1 LEEEMTMQIEESG
14 MGSFKFTD
22 PDEMREWVRD
32 KKTRSLES
40 KLMTEQEAV
49 KRFVK
54 DGDYLAFDLAGLVRG
69 PFSLEREIVRQKKR
83 DLFLAGKF
91 SFLDCAFL
99 VVGECV
105 TRIDC
110 GFMGGGVS
118 HFRAIEKG
126 EVEVI
131 EWSNGAISARFQ
143 AGALGIP
150 FIPWRGLMGTET
162 FKHSAAK
169 IAIDPFT
176 GKKITLLPAL
186 NPDVSL
192 IHANQCDIFGNA
204 RIFGPG
210 CIPVEVATAS
220 KRVIISTEE
229 IIDIGEIRKA
239 PAKTTIPYYIVDA
252 VVLAPFGGHP
262 GSVPG
267 LYDADFEH
275 MNEFFKAER
284 DPAAMEKYLDQYVY
298 SCKTHQEYLEKIGK
312 SKLEELKKRE
322 IREGY
327 YE

>member
-1 LEEEMTMQIEESG
+1 MQIEESG
-14 MGSFKFTD
+14 MGVFKFTD
-22 PDEMREWVRD
+22 PDEMREWVRE
-32 KKTRSLES
+32 KKLRSLES

-49 KRFVK
+49 DKFVK
-54 DGDYLAFDLAGLVRG
+54 DGDYLAFDLTGLIRG

-83 DLFLAGKF
+83 NLFLAGKF

-99 VVGECV
+99 VVGGCV

-110 GFMGGGVS
+110 GFIGGGTS
-118 HFRAIEKG
+118 HFRAIERG
-126 EVEVI
+126 EVEVV
-131 EWSNGAISARFQ
+131 EWSNGAISARFL
-143 AGALGIP
+143 AGALGLP
-150 FIPWRGLMGTET
+150 FMPWRGLMGTET
-162 FKHSAAK
+162 FTYSAAK

-176 GKKITLLPAL
+176 GKRITLLPAL

-210 CIPVEVATAS
+210 CTPIEVATAS

-229 IIDIGEIRKA
+229 IIDIGEIRKT

-284 DPAAMEKYLDQYVY
+284 DPAAMEKYLDKYVY
-298 SCKTHQEYLEKIGK
+298 RCKNHQEYLEKIGK

>member
-1 LEEEMTMQIEESG
+1 MQIIESG
-14 MGSFKFTD
+14 MGAFKFTD
-22 PDEMREWVRD
+22 PDEMREWVQD
-32 KKTRSLES
+32 KKPRSLES
-40 KLMTEQEAV
+40 KLMTEQEAIE
-49 KRFVK
+49 RFVK
-54 DGDYLAFDLAGLVRG
+54 DGDYLAFDLAVLVRG
-69 PFSLEREIVRQKKR
+69 PSSLEREIVRQRKKN
-83 DLFLAGKF
+83 LFLAGKF
-91 SFLDCAFL
+91 SFLDCALL
-99 VVGECV
+99 VVGGCV

-110 GFMGGGVS
+110 GFIGGGTS
-118 HFRAIEKG
+118 HFRAIERG

-131 EWSNGAISARFQ
+131 EWSNGAISARFL
-143 AGALGIP
+143 AGALGLP

-176 GKKITLLPAL
+176 GKRITLLPAL

-204 RIFGPG
+204 RLFGPG
-210 CIPVEVATAS
+210 CTPIEVATAS

-229 IIDIGEIRKA
+229 IIDIEEIRKA
-239 PAKTTIPYYIVDA
+239 PAKTTIPFYMVDA

-275 MNEFFKAER
+275 MTEFFKAER
-284 DPAAMEKYLDQYVY
+284 DPAAMEKYLDKYVY
-298 SCKTHQEYLEKIGK
+298 RCKNHQEYLEKIGK
-312 SKLEELKKRE
+312 SKLEELKKKE

>member
-1 LEEEMTMQIEESG
+1 
-14 MGSFKFTD
+14 
-22 PDEMREWVRD
+22 
-32 KKTRSLES
+32 
-40 KLMTEQEAV
+40 
-49 KRFVK
+49 
-54 DGDYLAFDLAGLVRG
+54 
-69 PFSLEREIVRQKKR
+69 
-83 DLFLAGKF
+83 
-91 SFLDCAFL
+91 
-99 VVGECV
+99 
-105 TRIDC
+105 
-110 GFMGGGVS
+110 MGGGTS
-118 HFRAIEKG
+118 HFRASEKG

-131 EWSNGAISARFQ
+131 EWSNGAISARFL

-186 NPDVSL
+186 NPDVSI

-210 CIPVEVATAS
+210 CIPIEVATAS

-284 DPAAMEKYLDQYVY
+284 DPAAMEKYLDKYVY
-298 SCKTHQEYLEKIGK
+298 RCKNHQEYLDKIGK

>member
-1 LEEEMTMQIEESG
+1 MTMQIEESG

-32 KKTRSLES
+32 KKKRSLES

-69 PFSLEREIVRQKKR
+69 PFSLEREIVRQRKKN
-83 DLFLAGKF
+83 LFLAGKF

-99 VVGECV
+99 VVGGCV

-110 GFMGGGVS
+110 GFMGGGTS

-131 EWSNGAISARFQ
+131 EWSNGAISARFL

-162 FKHSAAK
+162 FKYSAAK

-192 IHANQCDIFGNA
+192 VHANQCDIYGNA

-210 CIPVEVATAS
+210 CTPIEVATAS

-229 IIDIGEIRKA
+229 IIDIEEIRKA

-262 GSVPG
+262 GTVPG
-267 LYDADFEH
+267 LYDADFDH

-284 DPAAMEKYLDQYVY
+284 DPAAMEKYLDKYVY
-298 SCKTHQEYLEKIGK
+298 RCKTHQEYLEKIGK
-312 SKLEELKKRE
+312 SKLEELQKRE

>member
-1 LEEEMTMQIEESG
+1 MQIEESG

-32 KKTRSLES
+32 KKKRSLES

-69 PFSLEREIVRQKKR
+69 PFSLEREIVRQRKKN
-83 DLFLAGKF
+83 LFLAGKF

-99 VVGECV
+99 VVGGCV

-110 GFMGGGVS
+110 GFMGGGTS

-131 EWSNGAISARFQ
+131 EWSNGAISARFL

-162 FKHSAAK
+162 FKYSAAK

-192 IHANQCDIFGNA
+192 VHANQCDIYGNA

-210 CIPVEVATAS
+210 CTPIEVATAS

-229 IIDIGEIRKA
+229 IIDIEEIRKA

-262 GSVPG
+262 GTVPG
-267 LYDADFEH
+267 LYDADFDH

-284 DPAAMEKYLDQYVY
+284 DPAAMEKYLDKYVY
-298 SCKTHQEYLEKIGK
+298 RCKTHQEYLEKIGK
-312 SKLEELKKRE
+312 SKLEELQKRE

>member
-1 LEEEMTMQIEESG
+1 MQIIESG
-14 MGSFKFTD
+14 ISSLKFTD

-32 KKTRSLES
+32 KKSRFLES
-40 KLMTEQEAV
+40 KLMTEQEAIE
-49 KRFVK
+49 KFVK
-54 DGDYLAFDLAGLVRG
+54 DGDYLAFDLAVLVRG
-69 PFSLEREIVRQKKR
+69 PSSLEREIVRQRKKN
-83 DLFLAGKF
+83 LFLAGKF
-91 SFLDCAFL
+91 SFLDCAL
-99 VVGECV
+99 LIVGGCV

-118 HFRAIEKG
+118 HFRVIEKG

-131 EWSNGAISARFQ
+131 EWSNGAISARFL
-143 AGALGIP
+143 AGALGLP

-162 FKHSAAK
+162 FKYSAAK

-186 NPDVSL
+186 NPDVAL
-192 IHANQCDIFGNA
+192 IHVHQCDEYGNA

-210 CIPVEVATAS
+210 CTPIEIATAS

-229 IIDIGEIRKA
+229 IIGIEEIRKA

-252 VVLAPFGGHP
+252 VVFAPFGGHP
-262 GSVPG
+262 GTVPG

-275 MNEFFKAER
+275 LNEFFKAEK
-284 DPAAMEKYLDQYVY
+284 DPVAMEKYLDKYIY
-298 SCKTHQEYLEKIGK
+298 RCKNHQDYLNKIGR
-312 SKLEELKKRE
+312 SKLEELMKKE
-322 IREGY
+322 IKEGY

>member
-1 LEEEMTMQIEESG
+1 
-14 MGSFKFTD
+14 
-22 PDEMREWVRD
+22 
-32 KKTRSLES
+32 
-40 KLMTEQEAV
+40 
-49 KRFVK
+49 
-54 DGDYLAFDLAGLVRG
+54 
-69 PFSLEREIVRQKKR
+69 
-83 DLFLAGKF
+83 
-91 SFLDCAFL
+91 
-99 VVGECV
+99 
-105 TRIDC
+105 
-110 GFMGGGVS
+110 
-118 HFRAIEKG
+118 
-126 EVEVI
+126 
-131 EWSNGAISARFQ
+131 
-143 AGALGIP
+143 
-150 FIPWRGLMGTET
+150 MGTET

-192 IHANQCDIFGNA
+192 IHANQCDIYGNA

-239 PAKTTIPYYIVDA
+239 PAKTTIPFYLVDA

-275 MNEFFKAER
+275 VNEFFKAER
-284 DPAAMEKYLDQYVY
+284 DSASLRKYFDKYVF
-298 SCKTHQEYLEKIGK
+298 SCKTHQDYLDKIGK
-312 SKLEELKKRE
+312 SKLDELMKGE